1 MKRLNFLQQS
11 QKVTTLSEQKTP
23 VLSQQEATETSTES
37 NNALNKKLSSSWVR
51 YLLLLTGSA
60 VLLSVL
66 ATYVGNY
73 AYQEWQ
79 YRQRYLQTDN
89 AHVTAEINPVTTR
102 VSGIVTEITFNDN
115 QMVSPG
121 MVLVKLDKSNY
132 QLSLAQAKTSLE
144 LAKQQ
149 AALAREKI
157 SKIVIDIPELQP
169 DTKNKNAQVEQRA
182 LIKKRTLQAQILNQ
196 QKKLNEQQYKIA
208 LTTFTQ
214 KQIEVKKAEMELDYT
229 NIATTVGG
237 LIGNKNVQVGQQVLP
252 GQTLLSIM
260 QPRPWIIAYFPEKQL
275 EKIQPGQ
282 KVKITVSAFAN
293 RQFQGKV
300 DSIAFMTE
308 DNLTSNS
315 ASNNSL
321 HQIPVKI
328 VFDGSSIQGYES
340 RFNPGMSAIV
350 KVETK

>member
-60 VLLSVL
+60 VLLSVV

-73 AYQEWQ
+73 AYHEWQ

-169 DTKNKNAQVEQRA
+169 DPKNKNAQVEQRA

-208 LTTFTQ
+208 LATFTQ
-214 KQIEVKKAEMELDYT
+214 KQIEVKKAEMELNYT

-300 DSIAFMTE
+300 DSIAFMSE

-315 ASNNSL
+315 ASNNLL